1 MGLVLGRVDV
11 GTRRRDTLQDAEM
24 HSRMQGHGGTRGQ
37 TAPSSAAGTGTHL
50 LLPFSFVTH
59 PAGPSTENVKLP
71 ATSLPRRMLLTA
83 YVPRRKPVDT
93 QSSSKINISFLLLE
107 LSHCAG
113 HPGGTW
119 PWEPARFGS
128 KTPQKGWR
136 CAHPT
141 PVTLPKIPGMG
152 SWGREARG
160 RGCSS
165 PLSLLAGG
173 LVPQLWVCLPAG
185 TGLLCG
191 TILGQIAL
199 GEVPARR
206 PLCLAVSLLS
216 LGWEQQA
223 LIQTLEKGLS

>member
-1 MGLVLGRVDV
+1 
-11 GTRRRDTLQDAEM
+11 M

-128 KTPQKGWR
+128 KTPQKGRR

-152 SWGREARG
+152 SWVWGG
-160 RGCSS
+160 QGKG
-165 PLSLLAGG
+165 LLLAPVPPSRGAG
-173 LVPQLWVCLPAG
+173 SPALVLPPCRHGAASWHHPG
-185 TGLLCG
+185 TDRSG
-191 TILGQIAL
+191 
-199 GEVPARR
+199 
-206 PLCLAVSLLS
+206 
-216 LGWEQQA
+216 
-223 LIQTLEKGLS
+223 